1 MKSIFFML
9 GKIIILTL
17 IATPVFAQQKF
28 SGWSAYGGDAGGT
41 RYSSLTQIN
50 ESNVHTLKPAWTFR
64 TGELETYKGT
74 KAIEKAAF
82 EATPIIIDNTLYF
95 STPSC
100 RVFALDP
107 STGKQKWMY
116 DPELNLK
123 NFYSEITTRG
133 VSSWPSSTNKNKKV
147 KRRIFIGA
155 LDGRLIAL
163 DAATG
168 KPVNTFGKNGVVDL
182 REGLGDDVS
191 ITSPPAVIGNI
202 VIAGSSMA
210 DNYKSVFARGVVRAY
225 DAITG
230 KEIWRWDPLVSDTA
244 RKSGAANAWSVISV
258 DEERNLVFIP
268 TGCSSPDYYGGNRL
282 GDNLYANSIVALN
295 ASTGKMVWHFQV
307 VHHDI
312 WDYDIA
318 SQPMLIDIIRDSR
331 KIPAVAVGTKMG
343 HIFVLDRATGQPLYP
358 VEERD
363 VPVSDIK
370 GEQSSRTQPFPVLP
384 RPLGLQKVSVDDAW
398 GPTSELKKEAEEKIR
413 RYINKGAFTPASLQ
427 GTLVTPGNVG
437 GIHWGGMCF
446 DPGKQVL
453 YTNINW
459 LAAIIRL
466 IPREDLD
473 ADNKKNDKKSMRSET
488 GMQTGTPY
496 VMKRDYLFEIVDN
509 NNWFVQTT
517 PPWGTL
523 NAIDLSTGK
532 DKWQVPVGF
541 MMDTTKYPDAKKWGS
556 LNLGG
561 AIVTAGNLV
570 FVAATRDGYFRAFH
584 AETGELLWESLLPAG
599 GQATPMTYDANGKQ
613 YIVIAAGG
621 HGKFLTKMGDYI
633 VAYALGK

>member
-1 MKSIFFML
+1 VSAWP
-9 GKIIILTL
+9 TL
-17 IATPVFAQQKF
+17 NDKQ
-28 SGWSAYGGDAGGT
+28 
-41 RYSSLTQIN
+41 
-50 ESNVHTLKPAWTFR
+50 
-64 TGELETYKGT
+64 T
-74 KAIEKAAF
+74 KKA
-82 EATPIIIDNTLYF
+82 
-95 STPSC
+95 
-100 RVFALDP
+100 
-107 STGKQKWMY
+107 
-116 DPELNLK
+116 
-123 NFYSEITTRG
+123 
-133 VSSWPSSTNKNKKV
+133 

-168 KPVNTFGKNGVVDL
+168 KPITTFGKNGSVDL

-191 ITSPPAVIGNI
+191 ITSPPAVIGNL
-202 VIAGSSMA
+202 VIAGSSMG
-210 DNYKSVFARGVVRAY
+210 DNYKSVFSRGVVRAY
-225 DAITG
+225 DAVTG
-230 KEIWRWDPLVSDTA
+230 QEKWRWDPIESDTA

-258 DEERNLVFIP
+258 DEERNMVFIP
-268 TGCSSPDYYGGNRL
+268 TGSMSPDYYGGNRP
-282 GDNLYANSIVALN
+282 GDNLYANSVVALN

-343 HIFVLDRATGQPLYP
+343 HIFILDRINGKPLFP

-363 VPVSDIK
+363 VPASGIK
-370 GEQSSRTQPFPVLP
+370 GEKSSQTQPFPVLP
-384 RPLGLQKVSVDDAW
+384 KPLGLQKVSVEDAW
-398 GPTSELKKEAEEKIR
+398 APTPQLKKEAEEKIA
-413 RYINKGAFTPASLQ
+413 RYTNKGIFTPASLQ

-446 DPGKQVL
+446 DPVKQTL

-459 LAAIIRL
+459 LASIIRL

-473 ADNKKNDKKSMRSET
+473 ADNKKNDKKSMRAET

-496 VMKRDYLFEIVDN
+496 VMKRDYLFEIIDN

-541 MMDTTKYPDAKKWGS
+541 MMDTIKYPEAKKWGS
-556 LNLGG
+556 LNFGG

-570 FVAATRDGYFRAFH
+570 FLAATRDGFFRAFH
-584 AETGELLWESLLPAG
+584 AETGRLLWESLLPAG
-599 GQATPMTYDANGKQ
+599 GQSTPMTYSIRGKQ
-613 YIVIAAGG
+613 YVVIAAGG
-621 HGKFLTKMGDYI
+621 HGKFLTKMGDYLA
-633 VAYALGK
+633 AYSLK

>member
-9 GKIIILTL
+9 GKIIILTI

-28 SGWSAYGGDAGGT
+28 SGWNAYGGDAGGT

-74 KAIEKAAF
+74 NAIEKAAF
-82 EATPIIIDNTLYF
+82 EATPILIDNTLYF

-100 RVFALDP
+100 RVFALEP

-116 DPELNLK
+116 DPKLNLK

-133 VSSWPSSTNKNKKV
+133 VSAWPSSTIKNKKV

-202 VIAGSSMA
+202 IIAGSSMA

-225 DAITG
+225 NAVTG
-230 KEIWRWDPLVSDTA
+230 KEMWRWDPLESDTA

-343 HIFVLDRATGQPLYP
+343 HIFVLDRATGQPLFP

-413 RYINKGAFTPASLQ
+413 RYINKGTFTPASLQ

-459 LAAIIRL
+459 LASIIRL

-532 DKWQVPVGF
+532 DKWQAPVGF
-541 MMDTTKYPDAKKWGS
+541 MMDTTKYPEAKKWGS
-556 LNLGG
+556 LNFGG

-599 GQATPMTYDANGKQ
+599 GQATPMTYAANGKQ
-613 YIVIAAGG
+613 YVVIAAGG

-633 VAYALGK
+633 VAYALSK

>member
-1 MKSIFFML
+1 
-9 GKIIILTL
+9 
-17 IATPVFAQQKF
+17 
-28 SGWSAYGGDAGGT
+28 
-41 RYSSLTQIN
+41 
-50 ESNVHTLKPAWTFR
+50 
-64 TGELETYKGT
+64 
-74 KAIEKAAF
+74 
-82 EATPIIIDNTLYF
+82 
-95 STPSC
+95 
-100 RVFALDP
+100 
-107 STGKQKWMY
+107 
-116 DPELNLK
+116 
-123 NFYSEITTRG
+123 
-133 VSSWPSSTNKNKKV
+133 
-147 KRRIFIGA
+147 
-155 LDGRLIAL
+155 
-163 DAATG
+163 
-168 KPVNTFGKNGVVDL
+168 
-182 REGLGDDVS
+182 
-191 ITSPPAVIGNI
+191 
-202 VIAGSSMA
+202 
-210 DNYKSVFARGVVRAY
+210 
-225 DAITG
+225 
-230 KEIWRWDPLVSDTA
+230 
-244 RKSGAANAWSVISV
+244 
-258 DEERNLVFIP
+258 
-268 TGCSSPDYYGGNRL
+268 
-282 GDNLYANSIVALN
+282 
-295 ASTGKMVWHFQV
+295 MVWHFQV

-343 HIFVLDRATGQPLYP
+343 HIFVLDRATGQPLFP

-413 RYINKGAFTPASLQ
+413 RYINKGTFTPASLQ

-459 LAAIIRL
+459 LASIIRL

-541 MMDTTKYPDAKKWGS
+541 MMDTTKYPEAKKWGS
-556 LNLGG
+556 LNFGG

-599 GQATPMTYDANGKQ
+599 GQATPMTYAANGKQ
-613 YIVIAAGG
+613 YVVIAAGG

-633 VAYALGK
+633 VAYALSK

>member
-1 MKSIFFML
+1 ML
-9 GKIIILTL
+9 GKIIILTI

-28 SGWSAYGGDAGGT
+28 SGWNAYGGDAGGT

-74 KAIEKAAF
+74 NAIEKAAF
-82 EATPIIIDNTLYF
+82 EATPILIDNTLYF

-116 DPELNLK
+116 DPKLNLK

-133 VSSWPSSTNKNKKV
+133 VSAWPSSTIKNKKV

-202 VIAGSSMA
+202 IIAGSSMA

-225 DAITG
+225 DAVTG
-230 KEIWRWDPLVSDTA
+230 KEMWRWDPLESDTA

-343 HIFVLDRATGQPLYP
+343 HIFVLDRATGQPLFP

-384 RPLGLQKVSVDDAW
+384 GPLGLQKVSVDDAW

-413 RYINKGAFTPASLQ
+413 RYINKGTFTPASLQ

-459 LAAIIRL
+459 LASIIRL

-541 MMDTTKYPDAKKWGS
+541 MMDTTKYPEAKKWGS
-556 LNLGG
+556 LNFGG

-599 GQATPMTYDANGKQ
+599 GQATPMTYAANGKQ
-613 YIVIAAGG
+613 YVVIAAGG

-633 VAYALGK
+633 VAYALSK